1 MRKALFVGAM
11 AVATL
16 LGIGIA
22 PAMAGTGNVYFASC
36 ATNDGGACA
45 GYVLTGTN
53 FRFVHAATLLRDPS
67 LFSAITNGVGWQVGL
82 KSKTAGNTWDAIMGV
97 SDTTTTGTGYS
108 PESLVYH
115 NGSILAVGPNAV
127 FCPGGVNC
135 SSIIGNFA
143 VGDTVNQ
150 SVFFNQASGIVT
162 FQALASNG
170 DLYKAFFPVGIGV
183 LFGQARVEQ
192 GFGTFSHP
200 AANTELFQN
209 KNASVTTYSGV
220 RSGLTGKFTTHP
232 EKATSTG
239 TGAGTLQAFPNAL
252 GNSSSGGSQFKVFF
266 QHV

>member
-1 MRKALFVGAM
+1 MRKALFAGAV
-11 AVATL
+11 AVATI
-16 LGIGIA
+16 LGVGIA
-22 PAMAGTGNVYFASC
+22 PAMAATGSTYFASC
-36 ATNDGGACA
+36 AKNDGGACA
-45 GYVLTGTN
+45 GYVDTGTN
-53 FRFVHAATLLRDPS
+53 FRFVHAATFLRDPS
-67 LFSAITNGVGWQVGL
+67 QFSAITNGVGTQVGL
-82 KSKTAGNTWDAIMGV
+82 KSKTTGNTWDAIMGV
-97 SDTTTTGTGYS
+97 SDTTTTGTSYS
-108 PESLVYH
+108 PQSLVYH

-135 SSIIGNFA
+135 SSTIGSFA
-143 VGDTVNQ
+143 VGDTVTQ
-150 SVFFNQASGIVT
+150 SVFYNQASGIVS

-183 LFGQARVEQ
+183 MFGQARVEQ

-209 KNASVTTYSGV
+209 KSAGVTTYSG
-220 RSGLTGKFTTHP
+220 GHFTLTGKFTTHP

-252 GNSSSGGSQFKVFF
+252 SPKGAQFKVFF